1 MSATRPRVLNF
12 ITSNRNKLAEA
23 TAILRG
29 CVELRSQSVDV
40 LEIQGTPRDIA
51 ADKCRRA
58 AIAVRFLS
66 CVFPW
71 EALLTVPL
79 CQVNGPALVEDTAL
93 EFHALNG
100 MPGPY
105 MYVIPL
111 LPSSACLM
119 PHCLQ
124 PSVLLGC
131 RQRRPAQ
138 PSGRV

>member
-58 AIAVRFLS
+58 AIAVRFLFFFFS
-66 CVFPW
+66 GTAEVG
-71 EALLTVPL
+71 VG
-79 CQVNGPALVEDTAL
+79 GPADSSTLT
-93 EFHALNG
+93 G
-100 MPGPY
+100 QW
-105 MYVIPL
+105 
-111 LPSSACLM
+111 PSA
-119 PHCLQ
+119 
-124 PSVLLGC
+124 
-131 RQRRPAQ
+131 R
-138 PSGRV
+138 

>member
-58 AIAVRFLS
+58 AIAVRHFFSL
-66 CVFPW
+66 FYAPQRG
-71 EALLTVPL
+71 TVGGL
-79 CQVNGPALVEDTAL
+79 AD
-93 EFHALNG
+93 
-100 MPGPY
+100 
-105 MYVIPL
+105 
-111 LPSSACLM
+111 SSTWT
-119 PHCLQ
+119 
-124 PSVLLGC
+124 G
-131 RQRRPAQ
+131 
-138 PSGRV
+138 